1 MIQFVSQG
9 LGHAPPVTLTSSGSV
24 LPVPENGNLLSQR
37 LLWLPVVMTNLLWV
51 PYSHVFVL
59 EGYYD
64 KFVMFMVCYC
74 NPTYLPTKFRFGH
87 PLLLK
92 YKNPHLICV

>member
-1 MIQFVSQG
+1 
-9 LGHAPPVTLTSSGSV
+9 
-24 LPVPENGNLLSQR
+24 
-37 LLWLPVVMTNLLWV
+37 MTT
-51 PYSHVFVL
+51 YSHVFVS

-64 KFVMFMVCYC
+64 KFVMFVFCYC

-87 PLLLK
+87 PLLLN